1 MGAEKKFEK
10 LRFLARKFKFLDK
23 LSQCVKMAKKKFS
36 DEKTQITSVRQQ
48 PANFDSFERRPSKSF
63 VCRLFLSTFAIRV
76 IHLAFVVSY
85 FPLLVWLLPPSTF
98 YYTLFEKSPKKF
110 HFEFSR
116 QKTPKININ
125 FLNFRVKNLKCSNWY
140 IWTLY
145 LTNV

>member
-1 MGAEKKFEK
+1 
-10 LRFLARKFKFLDK
+10 
-23 LSQCVKMAKKKFS
+23 MAKKFS

-98 YYTLFEKSPKKF
+98 HYTLFEKSPKKF

-116 QKTPKININ
+116 QKTPLKSKSTFWIFASKIWNVQIDI
-125 FLNFRVKNLKCSNWY
+125 FELY
-140 IWTLY
+140 I
-145 LTNV
+145 

>member
-1 MGAEKKFEK
+1 
-10 LRFLARKFKFLDK
+10 
-23 LSQCVKMAKKKFS
+23 MAKKKFS

-85 FPLLVWLLPPSTF
+85 FPLLVWLLPPLYLLLHTVW
-98 YYTLFEKSPKKF
+98 KSPKKS

-116 QKTPKININ
+116 QKITILYWNQDFEFSRQKFQMFKWISLNS
-125 FLNFRVKNLKCSNWY
+125 FLYCLKMRLFQWFSN
-140 IWTLY
+140 TMSQ
-145 LTNV
+145 